1 MKLLEKKKILPF
13 NNFDLC
19 WCCRFQRRPTP
30 FSALPAQLITPRT
43 VRLLPR
49 PRPFLWRDRYRICPW
64 PKRLWPQFSPRFPS
78 HSILVNHPIITL
90 GSPSYYC
97 LFHQFCNCVANG
109 FFGSEEVDRHW
120 WQEWF
125 ADWQDGFHLPCVLF
139 TWHIR
144 IELVTKVLELSLLS
158 FSKGPRDIFLTK
170 LSHFSRFSSF
180 QLIHIAIT
188 QL

>member
-1 MKLLEKKKILPF
+1 MPFRLANTPATFQAYINCALSNLLDICCIIYLDDILIF
-13 NNFDLC
+13 SNSKEEHIHHIQEVLINNFDLC

-49 PRPFLWRDRYRICPW
+49 PRPFPWQDRYRICPW

-120 WQEWF
+120 WQE
-125 ADWQDGFHLPCVLF
+125 
-139 TWHIR
+139 
-144 IELVTKVLELSLLS
+144 
-158 FSKGPRDIFLTK
+158 
-170 LSHFSRFSSF
+170 
-180 QLIHIAIT
+180 
-188 QL
+188 